1 MRLLVAVVFGND
13 LPFQRNRLESLPV
26 DGVARNERKERQM
39 VGVLTIGVVVV
50 VLVIIISK
58 ATKRSGTQTKSSATD
73 YYDPNYHS
81 ANCECPKCRE
91 DPGWYIRAKRANDS
105 H

>member
-1 MRLLVAVVFGND
+1 M
-13 LPFQRNRLESLPV
+13 ES
-26 DGVARNERKERQM
+26 
-39 VGVLTIGVVVV
+39 VLTIGVVVLVLV
-50 VLVIIISK
+50 VLIFK
-58 ATKRSGTQTKSSATD
+58 ASKRSETRSKNSVKN

-81 ANCECPKCRE
+81 ANCECRKCSE

>member
-1 MRLLVAVVFGND
+1 MGSA
-13 LPFQRNRLESLPV
+13 
-26 DGVARNERKERQM
+26 
-39 VGVLTIGVVVV
+39 LTIGVVVLI
-50 VLVIIISK
+50 LVIIISK
-58 ATKRSGTQTKSSATD
+58 ATKRSEMRSKNRATD